1 MSDKV
6 KKNNTSTIR
15 RMKANREPIAM
26 ITAYDYPSAKL
37 AQEAGADILL
47 VGDSLGMV
55 VLGYDSTIPVTL
67 EDMIHHSK
75 AVTRG
80 ADQSFVVAD
89 LPFATYHGSIDRT
102 IANAARL
109 MQEGRV
115 HALKLEG
122 GAEIAE
128 HVEACVRAGIPVM
141 GHIGLTPQSVLQL
154 GGWKIQGKSLE
165 QAEKLVQDAKA
176 LEQTGAFSI
185 VLEMVPEELAAHIT
199 EQLTIPT
206 IGIGSGRYCDG
217 QVLVY
222 HDVLNYATPIKPRF
236 VKQYA
241 DIGNTVQTAIAQYV
255 SEVKNRQF
263 PGEENVYHNDE
274 GVIDQL
280 KHNSSAGDENP
291 R

>member
-6 KKNNTSTIR
+6 KKLNTSTIR
-15 RMKANREPIAM
+15 RMKVNREPIAM

-80 ADQSFVVAD
+80 ADHCFVVAD

-176 LEQTGAFSI
+176 LEQAGAFSI

-241 DIGNTVQTAIAQYV
+241 DIGSTVQTAIAQYV
-255 SEVKNRQF
+255 SEVKNRKF

>member
-6 KKNNTSTIR
+6 KKINTSTIR

-176 LEQTGAFSI
+176 LEQAGAFSI

>member
-176 LEQTGAFSI
+176 LEQAGAFSI

>member
-6 KKNNTSTIR
+6 KKINTSTIR

-128 HVEACVRAGIPVM
+128 YVEACVRAGIPVM

-176 LEQTGAFSI
+176 LEQAGAFSI